1 MIISSININGLLKN
15 IDKIKLLADEGN
27 INILAINETK
37 LDNETSNGMTY
48 LDKFDLRRKDCNRH
62 EGGVA
67 INIRDDINYLQR
79 KDLSNR

>member
-37 LDNETSNGMTY
+37 LDNETSNGMTC

-62 EGGVA
+62 GVG
-67 INIRDDINYLQR
+67 
-79 KDLSNR
+79 